1 MKMKRA
7 SIQRTTKSL
16 LNMREQIR
24 FDLPFQRNS
33 VWKKDRRS
41 YLIESMIQNWYIPN
55 ILVWDNGDG
64 YVWVIDGRQRW
75 ESTFFF
81 QDGLY
86 KLSNGTADFNGEK
99 LAGKKCAELS
109 SDAQFEFLT
118 YNFTV
123 TEFRDCTFEQVE
135 ELFYRVNQSVPL
147 TSTEKTRVKVAAD
160 VRDAVQATAQH
171 VFFEK
176 LAFTEADRVRYV
188 DEQLIW
194 QFVAV
199 VMEQDIDF
207 GGASLGRFISSLNEI
222 SATVLD
228 EVEHRIDYLYGAFR
242 NWDAKER
249 KSLKKVHVGSLFQVA
264 ETARKEQW
272 SVDQFGQ
279 WAKSFLIDRY
289 TTDSPY
295 GQLCQKGATS
305 KGFAAKRIGFMVKD
319 MEQYP
324 VQMELNM
331 NT

>member
-16 LNMREQIR
+16 LNMRERIR

-33 VWKKDRRS
+33 VWKNDRRS
-41 YLIESMIQNWYIPN
+41 FLIESMIQDWYIPN
-55 ILVWDNGDG
+55 ILVWDNGDDN
-64 YVWVIDGRQRW
+64 VWVVDGRQRW

-86 KLSNGTADFNGEK
+86 KLSGGTADFNGEK
-99 LAGKKCAELS
+99 LAGKRCSELS
-109 SDAQFEFLT
+109 SDTQFEFLT

-171 VFFEK
+171 VFFRM

-199 VMEQDIDF
+199 VMQQDIDF
-207 GGASLGRFISSLNEI
+207 GGAALGRFISSLNEVPGK
-222 SATVLD
+222 VLS
-228 EVEHRIDYLYGAFR
+228 EVEQRIDYLHGAFR
-242 NWDAKER
+242 NWDVKER

-264 ETARKEQW
+264 EIAKKENW
-272 SVDQFGQ
+272 SEDQFGQ
-279 WAKSFLIDRY
+279 WAKSFLVERY
-289 TTDSPY
+289 KTDSPY

-305 KGFAAKRIGFMVKD
+305 KAFVAKRIGFMQKD
-319 MEQYP
+319 MEQFP
-324 VQMELNM
+324 VQMELPD
-331 NT
+331 